1 MYGYFYHLPQLELYI
16 TARKSERR
24 PLEHFLRFKFSG
36 NRLALSLTDK
46 PLGHTHFFL
55 SPGLLLKYFN
65 HKKSLKKNKS
75 MRLLMMR
82 FLRKLLIVIKLKSA
96 HVHVKG
102 IPLFL
107 DTLLNMLFQP
117 LTHPVKDPFTD
128 AIIDETLDVQ
138 RNIKVTGITFIHPK
152 PYGFHKQKKKGRVK
166 RKIRRR
172 VMKANRVIDEK

>member
-1 MYGYFYHLPQLELYI
+1 
-16 TARKSERR
+16 
-24 PLEHFLRFKFSG
+24 
-36 NRLALSLTDK
+36 
-46 PLGHTHFFL
+46 
-55 SPGLLLKYFN
+55 
-65 HKKSLKKNKS
+65 
-75 MRLLMMR
+75 MMR

-152 PYGFHKQKKKGRVK
+152 PYGFYKQKKKGRVK